1 MAWARNGTPNTLGSA
16 GDTMT
21 ISDLT
26 AKKFIVILNHA
37 LYSVNTINSAYTFDN
52 NSNTDYARRYSTN
65 GGADGTGIN
74 ESNII
79 ESQYASDFFDV
90 VYVANIDGEEKLG
103 IFHNC
108 EANTAGAANAPRR
121 REVVGKVDTTTNSG
135 QFTRIDS
142 NNTSTGDYD
151 TGSNLTVIG
160 TD

>member
-1 MAWARNGTPNTLGSA
+1 MAWSKNGTPDTLSSA

-37 LYSVNTINSAYTFDN
+37 LYSVSTINSAYRFDN

-65 GGADGTGIN
+65 GGTDGTGIN
-74 ESNII
+74 ETNII

-90 VYVANIDGEEKLG
+90 AYVANIDGEEKLC

-108 EANTAGAANAPRR
+108 EATAVGASSAPRR

-135 QFTRIDS
+135 QFTRVDS
-142 NNTSTGDYD
+142 INTAAGDYD
-151 TGSNLTVIG
+151 TDSNLSAIG